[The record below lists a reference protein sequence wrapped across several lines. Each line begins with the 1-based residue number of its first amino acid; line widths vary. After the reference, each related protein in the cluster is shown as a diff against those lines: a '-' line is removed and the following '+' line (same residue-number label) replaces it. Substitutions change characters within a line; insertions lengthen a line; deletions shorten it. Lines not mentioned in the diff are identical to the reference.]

1 MSRTQ
6 HDPPQR
12 KVGLSFHF
20 ISLFVFRDRDILC
33 AIQESSVESR
43 MDSVLGEWVLGM
55 GLSVVTAQMDL
66 AGKEMG
72 GSCCC

>member
-12 KVGLSFHF
+12 KAGLYFHF

-33 AIQESSVESR
+33 AIQEPYMESR
-43 MDSVLGEWVLGM
+43 MDSVLGERVLGVR
-55 GLSVVTAQMDL
+55 LSVVTAQMDL

-72 GSCCC
+72 RSCCC